1 MRESMLKKIVL
12 SLVMVSGL
20 AYSFDDQQREVLDA
34 IRQTEQDSDAPESQ
48 VVADALASLVDKG
61 SSLISS
67 GVNAVKNL
75 IADDATNSN
84 TIVEDAQA
92 LDINSP
98 LPTDNPTASEIV
110 TPEMPLMVMPTD
122 LTPEGQVRFAAIRN
136 AWASFVD
143 SNSVQFACDMF
154 NPYAH
159 GRAWKAM
166 WQAGFKGAL
175 PTLWENHK
183 AVVAGTAVLSTA
195 AATAA
200 YYAHKNGW
208 FVKAKAWAIGL
219 KEQYFVTAA

>member
-1 MRESMLKKIVL
+1 MLKKIVL

-20 AYSFDDQQREVLDA
+20 AYAFDDQQREVLDA

-84 TIVEDAQA
+84 TIVEDAQG

-98 LPTDNPTASEIV
+98 LPTTASEIV
-110 TPEMPLMVMPTD
+110 TPEIPLEITSTD

-175 PTLWENHK
+175 PTLWEKHK
-183 AVVAGTAVLSTA
+183 AVVAGTAVLTTA

-208 FVKAKAWAIGL
+208 FGKAKTWAIGL
-219 KEQYFVTAA
+219 KEQYFAAVA